1 MAAIHRRAI
10 TLIEVLIVISILSLV
25 AGIAAV
31 GLNKAI
37 FDQRFRTEV
46 SMIVDS
52 LRMAQDLMLVLGT
65 DVHVHFA
72 EENNEGIKYWI
83 ELETTLPKNV
93 EREVL
98 RKRPLLKA
106 IKGVFLA
113 DKLLAETQESHL
125 DVKFLSNGAVMS
137 KGIMRLASSSDENV
151 PKGTLES
158 FICLAGYPNP
168 IASRD
173 TKEEAEKAC
182 NDFDDRSDDR
192 VAQDTFSRLPEK
204 LKQKDSQKEDE
215 EDKKKEKEK
224 EQEKKSDEKDS
235 GKKKDKSVKD
245 KVKEPE

>member
-31 GLNKAI
+31 GLNKAV

-72 EENNEGIKYWI
+72 EDKNEGIKYWI
-83 ELETTLPKNV
+83 ELETTLPQNV
-93 EREVL
+93 QREVL
-98 RKRPLLKA
+98 RKKPLLKA

-137 KGIMRLASSSDENV
+137 HGIMRLASSSDENV

-158 FICLAGYPNP
+158 FICLAGYPSP
-168 IASRD
+168 IVSSE
-173 TKEEAEKAC
+173 TKEEAEKVC
-182 NDFDDRSDDR
+182 NAFDDRSDGR
-192 VAQDTFSRLPEK
+192 ISEDTFSRLPEK
-204 LKQKDSQKEDE
+204 LKQKDSQKEDDE
-215 EDKKKEKEK
+215 AKKKEK
-224 EQEKKSDEKDS
+224 EQEKKKGEKDA
-235 GKKKDKSVKD
+235 GKDKDKSIKD
-245 KVKEPE
+245 KVPEPE